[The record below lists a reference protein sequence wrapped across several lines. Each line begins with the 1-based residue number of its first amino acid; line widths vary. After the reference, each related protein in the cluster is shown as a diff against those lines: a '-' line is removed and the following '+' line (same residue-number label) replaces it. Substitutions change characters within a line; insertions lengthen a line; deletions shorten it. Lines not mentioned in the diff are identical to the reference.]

1 MAAYKIID
9 VEGIGP
15 VYAEKLLAAGITDTD
30 ILLEKC
36 GKPAGRKALAE
47 ETGISPKLILTWTN
61 HADLI
66 RINGIGPQFAEL
78 LEAAGVDTVKEL
90 KHRKPENL
98 QPKLVEINE
107 EKNLVGRVP
116 ALKEVERM
124 IAEAAEHRRA
134 AFAIVLLHEVEV
146 RSALEVDQV
155 AGVDDVV
162 VVELGPCDGIAK
174 RLLLPTAERAY
185 APLGNLPF
193 PFALVGIRR
202 GEVRVGDVQDRERL

>member
-9 VEGIGP
+9 VEGIGS
-15 VYAEKLLAAGITDTD
+15 VYAEKLLAAGIKDTD

-36 GKPAGRKALAE
+36 AKPAGRKALAE

-66 RINGIGPQFAEL
+66 RINGVGPQFAEL

-98 QPKLVEINE
+98 QPKLEEINN
-107 EKNLVGRVP
+107 EKKLVGRVP

-124 IAEAAEHRRA
+124 IAEA
-134 AFAIVLLHEVEV
+134 
-146 RSALEVDQV
+146 
-155 AGVDDVV
+155 G
-162 VVELGPCDGIAK
+162 ELPAVM
-174 RLLLPTAERAY
+174 EY
-185 APLGNLPF
+185 
-193 PFALVGIRR
+193 
-202 GEVRVGDVQDRERL
+202 